1 MAVDTDIFFGKD
13 DVNKNLYRKKT
24 YYTLV
29 IEQEVIAN
37 NKDEADKKFTECGID
52 HSKVNHE
59 ITETK
64 DGVETY
70 MVDANYTDS
79 DNTSYMGRIVYDTDT
94 YDQSLDDAKENG
106 DVTIDTYEPEK
117 EVMTPKEEDAN
128 AGVVRDKDGNVM
140 SEATGV

>member
-1 MAVDTDIFFGKD
+1 MAVDTDIFFSKD

-37 NKDEADKKFTECGID
+37 NKDEADKKFSDCGIN
-52 HSKVNHE
+52 HSQINHE

-64 DGVETY
+64 NGVETY

-128 AGVVRDKDGNVM
+128 ADVLRDKDGNVM
-140 SEATGV
+140 SEATSV